1 MLFKYLYVYK
11 NICIDRLNI
20 WWFYSRMAT
29 ALKRSSNNNANQS
42 QTRGT
47 IYNRRTVIKMQ
58 GNYEIKKN
66 YKTYLYYRKIL
77 GLIINYILY
86 LIVAVIT
93 SFLIC
98 WTPYHVLR
106 NMYVITSI
114 TNTRTSSVV
123 NTEETLHVLSG
134 KPSC

>member
-1 MLFKYLYVYK
+1 
-11 NICIDRLNI
+11 
-20 WWFYSRMAT
+20 MAT

-58 GNYEIKKN
+58 GNYEKIITKHIYISSNIINK
-66 YKTYLYYRKIL
+66 KIL

-86 LIVAVIT
+86 LAVAVIT

-114 TNTRTSSVV
+114 TKTRTSSVV
-123 NTEETLHVLSG
+123 NAEETLHVLSG
-134 KPSC
+134 KPSYSIILN